1 MQSNLNQ
8 VISRLNS
15 MAKSG
20 HLGPIS
26 NVEYVGRMDPAY
38 PREERVIHQPLPWI
52 FLPRFKFWWEL
63 IWRWIVTYHHDIAV
77 WLAIALTILSL
88 LKE

>member
-1 MQSNLNQ
+1 MNNNIQDLVN
-8 VISRLNS
+8 RLNG

-38 PREERVIHQPLPWI
+38 PREERVIHQHLPWI

-63 IWRWIVTYHHDIAV
+63 IWRWIVTYHQAIAI
-77 WLAIALTILSL
+77 WLAILIGILSY